1 MTSDPLPDGAA
12 AGEPVAR
19 KFEAAWDVFTATC
32 GQYIAPEATFQAW
45 FAHYLISQFGIDRV
59 GREPIFRIGSFMESP
74 WKAQL
79 KRTGEVKLDAVI
91 TRVPGLQLP
100 HYAGIVRS
108 PDGTGLAVLEQLAVI
123 AELKVASS
131 VAGGL
136 DHGEVARDVWKLSML
151 LDEFDAAHPGV
162 PAPLAFACIL
172 DNHPTKTYS
181 KAYLDAKLA
190 KVRPHPGV
198 RVLHAHAAT
207 RPVISG
213 PRGTGPQPRQIT
225 PEPGRWEGV
234 SRA

>member
-1 MTSDPLPDGAA
+1 MTSDPLPDVAA

-19 KFEAAWDVFTATC
+19 KFEAAWDVFAATC

-74 WKAQL
+74 WKTRL
-79 KRTGEVKLDAVI
+79 GRTGEVKLDAVV
-91 TRVPGLQLP
+91 TRAPGLQLP

-108 PDGTGLAVLEQLAVI
+108 PDGTGLMVLEQLAVI

-151 LDEFDAAHPGV
+151 LDEFDAAHADV
-162 PAPLAFACIL
+162 PTPLAFACIL
-172 DNHPTKTYS
+172 DNHPTK
-181 KAYLDAKLA
+181 AYARARLDARLA
-190 KVRPHPGV
+190 EVRPHPGV
-198 RVLHAHAAT
+198 RILYTQAAA
-207 RPVISG
+207 RPVAAG
-213 PRGTGPQPRQIT
+213 PRGRGPEPRRLT
-225 PEPGRWEGV
+225 PEPGRWDGV
-234 SRA
+234 RGA

>member
-1 MTSDPLPDGAA
+1 MTSDRLPELAA

-19 KFEAAWDVFTATC
+19 KFEAAWDVFAATC

-74 WKAQL
+74 WKTQL
-79 KRTGEVKLDAVI
+79 GRTGEVKLDAVV
-91 TRVPGLQLP
+91 TRAPGLQLP

-162 PAPLAFACIL
+162 LAPLAFACIL
-172 DNHPTKTYS
+172 DNHPTKSYS

-198 RVLHAHAAT
+198 RVLYAQAAA
-207 RPVISG
+207 RPVTSG
-213 PRGTGPQPRQIT
+213 PRGAGPQPRQLT
-225 PEPGRWEGV
+225 PEPGRWDWV
-234 SRA
+234 SGA